1 MKKKYIIQSL
11 LIIFEICLVPSLITY
26 FSNSWANITDFN
38 DCLTRFLTFMAVYVF
53 LVFLINKNQLDV
65 RKDSLL
71 IYQTLLKQTL
81 LLIDNPD
88 FVSLKD
94 DILKKI
100 EKLNDTSY
108 YFIHNDILNV
118 LNTLKSAIEN
128 NKIYNMKA
136 YLESELILVEHKIE
150 VENLS
155 WNNTLLLKLFK

>member
-11 LIIFEICLVPSLITY
+11 LIIFEICLVPGLITY

-38 DCLTRFLTFMAVYVF
+38 DGLTRFLTFTAIYEF
-53 LVFLINKNQLDV
+53 LVFLINKNQLDA

-71 IYQTLLKQTL
+71 ICQTLFKQTL
-81 LLIDNPD
+81 LLINNPD
-88 FVSLKD
+88 FVSLKE

-108 YFIHNDILNV
+108 YFIHDDILNT
-118 LNTLKSAIEN
+118 LNTLKTSIEN
-128 NKIYNMKA
+128 DKIYNMKS
-136 YLESELILVEHKIE
+136 YLEGELILVEHKIK